1 MLTKIF
7 SRAQTQT
14 VALPAPAGLAP
25 AAAAP
30 AMRSSVAD
38 LTKKAAISLT
48 KHGLE
53 DQQAAVY
60 LVLDRSGSMRQFY
73 EDGTVQYLAEQ
84 VLGLSRNLDDD
95 GTVPVVFFST
105 DIDGTTEVSVSDYA
119 GRIQAKHKALGHMGR
134 TYYDRAMD
142 YVIKLHHASDAAAKG
157 IPALVVFQSDG
168 NPDNRTLTEN
178 ILRTASEEEDIFWA
192 FVGYG
197 TNVSFLTK
205 LDRLEGRRVDNASHF
220 HALDPRTVA
229 DEALYDGITGQFKSW
244 LQATRGAS
252 TQQH

>member
-1 MLTKIF
+1 MLKKIF
-7 SRAQTQT
+7 SRTQAQT
-14 VALPAPAGLAP
+14 APLPAPAGPAP

-30 AMRSSVAD
+30 ALRSSVAD
-38 LTKKAAISLT
+38 LTKKAAVSLT

-53 DQQAAVY
+53 HQKAAVY
-60 LVLDRSGSMRQFY
+60 LVLDRSGSMRPFY

-105 DIDGTTEVSVSDYA
+105 GIDGTTEVSVSDYA
-119 GRIQAKHKALGHMGR
+119 GRIQAAHEQLGHMGR
-134 TYYDRAMD
+134 TYYDLAMD
-142 YVIKLHHASDAAAKG
+142 YVIKLHRASDAAAKG
-157 IPALVVFQSDG
+157 RPALVVFQSDG
-168 NPDNRTLTEN
+168 NPDNRPLTED

-205 LDRLEGRRVDNASHF
+205 LDHLKGRKVDNASHF
-220 HALDPRTVA
+220 HAPDPRNVA
-229 DEALYDGITGQFKSW
+229 VEALYDGITGQFKTW
-244 LQATRGAS
+244 LQATRGAGAP
-252 TQQH
+252 QH